1 MVKQLLIA
9 AFLTYKLLVC
19 QSCTVNYG
27 PSFSRDL
34 WSERKVRGLEI
45 VGKKQGYSIRNL
57 FIVQTEK
64 TNFLNV
70 FLRVEKIVRKVFSVL

>member
-1 MVKQLLIA
+1 M
-9 AFLTYKLLVC
+9 
-19 QSCTVNYG
+19 
-27 PSFSRDL
+27 
-34 WSERKVRGLEI
+34 RGLEI

-70 FLRVEKIVRKVFSVL
+70 FLRVEKIARKEFSVL